1 MVQSGIEVI
10 KRFIDEK
17 QENEFVDFK
26 LKTYGK
32 DLVNSELVKDVVA
45 FANGE
50 AKGDKY
56 IIFGVAEEIGSLGAG
71 TAAAVPACRLPG
83 GCTYGANRR
92 HNIAGL

>member
-50 AKGDKY
+50 AKGFRIAK
-56 IIFGVAEEIGSLGAG
+56 SLN
-71 TAAAVPACRLPG
+71 RL
-83 GCTYGANRR
+83 
-92 HNIAGL
+92 